1 MESYWYSYGHKTR
14 AAAEIALEIAWNSG
28 DVLPGENP
36 RVEAYRTKDG
46 AKRYGVRVSQAAVR
60 IAMSHA
66 FPEESRARAKS
77 TLHRRQYNGAQPIR
91 TL

>member
-36 RVEAYRTKDG
+36 RVEAYRNKEG
-46 AKRYGVRVSQAAVR
+46 AKRYGVRV
-60 IAMSHA
+60 
-66 FPEESRARAKS
+66 
-77 TLHRRQYNGAQPIR
+77 N
-91 TL
+91 